1 MNYLEAPNEI
11 PGMAS
16 LEPYVFL
23 AGGITGCPNWQKTI
37 RDSLK
42 DLDDGTLINPRRD
55 DFPMGDPKAGFVQ
68 IKWEFDALW
77 DYTDIFSM
85 WFCKETIGPI
95 CLYELGAHLAQVYTA
110 MKSGSPIPFQQVV
123 IGFDPDYERAF
134 DVVAQTGLILG
145 DNFPF
150 GMSLDQH
157 AANIRKA
164 VIDCQR

>member
-1 MNYLEAPNEI
+1 MNYLEAPTEMPDPI
-11 PGMAS
+11 TP
-16 LEPYVFL
+16 EPCVFL
-23 AGGITGCPNWQKTI
+23 AGGIGGCPNWQKTI
-37 RDSLK
+37 RDSLE

-55 DFPMGDPKAGFVQ
+55 NLPIRDKEAGFLQ
-68 IKWEFDALW
+68 IKWEFEMLW
-77 DYTDIFSM
+77 NWTDIFSM

-95 CLYELGAHLAQVYTA
+95 CLFELGAHLARVAVA
-110 MKSGSPIPFQQVV
+110 MRCRTTLPFQQVV